1 MINID
6 LICQNFPALLNGV
19 VLTLH
24 IAAIS
29 SCIGIVLGII
39 LAFAQQVPF
48 ALVRWV
54 VTAYIT
60 FTRGTPMFTQIL
72 FAFYV
77 LPQFGITFAP
87 LSVAIIAIGLNSA
100 CYVSQIVR
108 SGIFSVSKG
117 QKEAARVLGFS
128 GFQIARYIVL
138 PQAIRAVIPALGNE
152 AITLV
157 KDSSLASVIG
167 VGELSRQGSVII
179 SRTYDAITIF
189 AAMTMLYLL
198 ITSTISYIVAVVE
211 RKMNIHA

>member
-1 MINID
+1 MINTV
-6 LICQNFPALLNGV
+6 LISESLPALLSGV
-19 VLTLH
+19 LITLK
-24 IAAIS
+24 IAAVS
-29 SCIGIVLGII
+29 SCMGITLGII

-48 ALVRWV
+48 TVIRWL

-77 LPQFGITFAP
+77 LPQFGLTIPALWVTI
-87 LSVAIIAIGLNSA
+87 VAIGLNSA
-100 CYVSQIVR
+100 CYVSQIMR
-108 SGIFSVSKG
+108 SGILSVSRG
-117 QKEAARVLGFS
+117 QKEAARVLGLS
-128 GFQIARYIVL
+128 GWQIARYIVL
-138 PQAIRAVIPALGNE
+138 PQAVRAVIPALGNE

-167 VGELSRQGSVII
+167 VAELSRQGSVII

-189 AAMTMLYLL
+189 AAMAVLYLI

-211 RKMNIHA
+211 RRMNIHA